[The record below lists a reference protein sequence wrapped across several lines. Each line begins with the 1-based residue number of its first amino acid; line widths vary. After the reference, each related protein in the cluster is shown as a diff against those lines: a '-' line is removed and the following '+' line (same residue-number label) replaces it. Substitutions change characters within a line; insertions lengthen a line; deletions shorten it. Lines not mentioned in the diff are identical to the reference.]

1 LKKNLPYLLI
11 SISIALF
18 VIFLAIFNLYDTIEH
33 KLLDMRFTS
42 RGLIETRDDIATL
55 DIDVRALQKEGK
67 WDPWSREKHIPMVE
81 AAGQHGM
88 DILAFDI
95 YFIEHSER
103 ELNFKVLS
111 DLTDSLVTMDV
122 VKNLFPDPDNDLA
135 IAAKEAKNIY
145 FAQSFKP
152 QPKKREKIKKRTE
165 EQDKRLDAMV
175 RKGLFREVNPADFPT
190 LFNFYDGEFPLAS
203 FIDSSAGV
211 YFFQAKSDKDGVMRK
226 YPLVG
231 LYENR
236 LFPSISLSI
245 ALDHY
250 KTSFNDVEIIP
261 GKYLRFK
268 PAVPDEFGR
277 DMITIPINKEG
288 LMQVNWAGNWEDAD
302 GNFDLMHYP
311 YSVLKDFQKNEYK
324 NYVLSEFKRITNLS
338 YDKNVKAA
346 YKPSLGLINAEK
358 KDIFDAVKKSM
369 MMGAVENWIL
379 KNPDGVSKDF
389 KKVPSF
395 VFNEIKNNNVIASS
409 LLEDPKTTLNSLIQ
423 TNKVILSYT
432 LENYTFSTYK
442 QLRTDLNKAVEES
455 LNADQ
460 SKVFKKSL
468 ADLALIERNH
478 QIIYNLYKNKLIDEQ
493 RPLFFYPNA
502 ERLIAGNEE
511 KGNARLIVPF
521 EFYGKKL
528 YYGLTAT
535 GTHDLNP
542 MPFNPRYPMVGLHAN
557 ALNTILNNDL
567 IHEVDLLIIIGIILF
582 IGVLLAFGVPALTPS
597 QGGIATGTILVAY
610 SYLSFWLFSNQ
621 NIWLDLF
628 GPMFTL
634 ALGYLGITVYN
645 YIQEEKNKQFLK
657 ESFGT
662 YVSPELIDQMYES
675 GEEPSLGGSE
685 GYHTAFFTDIQ
696 SFSAFSEKLSAT
708 DLVGLLNE
716 YLTDMTD
723 VLLENKGT
731 LDKYIGDAIVA
742 FYGAPIPI
750 DQHELWACKTAI
762 KMQDNLAVLREK
774 WQEEGD
780 RWPEI
785 VHHMQNRIG
794 INTGQMVTGNMG
806 SASRMNYT
814 MMGDTVNLAARLEA
828 SAKQYGVY
836 IQIADTTYQPN
847 KEILV
852 VRDLDFVRVMG
863 KEEPVQVWELIAEK
877 GKESEIYNKIL
888 PAYHEALKLY
898 KNQDFKQAIDAFKES
913 DTLEDMFPGRKTNPS
928 RVYIPRCEHFL
939 QNPPGDDWDG
949 VWTLTSK

>member
-1 LKKNLPYLLI
+1 MKKNLPYLLI

-395 VFNEIKNNNVIASS
+395 VFNEIKNNNIIASS

-423 TNKVILSYT
+423 TNKVILTYT

-898 KNQDFKQAIDAFKES
+898 KNQNFKQAIDAFKES

>member
-135 IAAKEAKNIY
+135 VAAKEAKNIY

-152 QPKKREKIKKRTE
+152 QPKKREKIKKRTK

-409 LLEDPKTTLNSLIQ
+409 LLEDSKATLNSLIQ